1 MSKCPCGTGSEY
13 AACCEPYLEGKAKP
27 ATAEKLMRSRYTAF
41 TKADVDYIEHS
52 TDQSQRKNFDRSGTL
67 EWAKGSK
74 WKGLEIVS
82 TNTDGAVRL
91 RLRGSRTDQVVQC
104 ATTAAMV
111 TIARLTKALHVH
123 LRELASLSASRK
135 PGESLTALSCG
146 TLCDKLLNCGK
157 HHCKSICHS
166 VPCEDCPIMETER
179 CYCGKVSKP
188 LRCGE
193 GEEKHSYIVNEAGV
207 IEEWDGK
214 FACEILCGRYSFFCS
229 SLFLSL

>member
-82 TNTDGAVRL
+82 TKDGGENDTTGEVEFIANYSYNDVDQAHHERAEFKK
-91 RLRGSRTDQVVQC
+91 RGS
-104 ATTAAMV
+104 
-111 TIARLTKALHVH
+111 
-123 LRELASLSASRK
+123 
-135 PGESLTALSCG
+135 
-146 TLCDKLLNCGK
+146 
-157 HHCKSICHS
+157 
-166 VPCEDCPIMETER
+166 
-179 CYCGKVSKP
+179 
-188 LRCGE
+188 
-193 GEEKHSYIVNEAGV
+193 
-207 IEEWDGK
+207 EWFFVDGK
-214 FACEILCGRYSFFCS
+214 LVQEPVRNENKIGRNDPCTCGSGKKYKKCCGAAA
-229 SLFLSL
+229 